1 MSTAAE
7 VKERPILFSGPMV
20 RAILDG
26 KKTVT
31 RRIMKPQPVPKPVDY
46 KSGGHWWDSKKAQ
59 SMVDVEGFLRGDDPT
74 VAGCFCPYGEPG
86 EQLWVREAWLID
98 HEVGENTRGEVPA
111 GIFYRATDEGKTTFH
126 PDHEKW
132 KPSIHMRRE
141 YSRIQ
146 LRIDDVEVERIQ
158 EVQYTDIQAE
168 GFEVDPRVS
177 IDDSEFR
184 KLWDQLNAERGF
196 PWSRNPWV
204 WVITFSVIGGE

>member
-1 MSTAAE
+1 MMSTTAG
-7 VKERPILFSGPMV
+7 VKEKPILFSGPMV

-46 KSGGHWWDSKKAQ
+46 KYGGHWWDSKKAQ

-86 EQLWVREAWLID
+86 EQLWVRETWAD
-98 HEVGENTRGEVPA
+98 TTPFMHDEG
-111 GIFYRATDEGKTTFH
+111 GIVYRATDPLWSEMDEEF
-126 PDHEKW
+126 KW

-146 LRIDDVEVERIQ
+146 LRIDDVDVERIQ

-168 GFEVDPRVS
+168 GFEADPRVS

-204 WVITFSVIGGE
+204 WVITFSVVGGE